1 MILPVT
7 LLTAGLLT
15 LWYVFISLKV
25 SLARGREQVALG
37 SGGDSSALNRLV
49 RVHGNAAEYVPLFI
63 VLLAVLEFHEL
74 RSDILYVLAGIFLL
88 GRVLHRRALIGA
100 SVKLR
105 IWAMQ
110 FTLWP
115 LAISALILLYTWFA
129 QVIIFG

>member
-25 SLARGREQVALG
+25 SLARGQQQISLG
-37 SGGDSSALNRLV
+37 SGAEGSDFSRIV
-49 RVHGNAAEYVPLFI
+49 RVQANAAEYIPLFLI
-63 VLLAVLEFHEL
+63 VLAVLEFHEL
-74 RSDILYVLAGIFLL
+74 RADILYVLAGLFIV
-88 GRVLHRRALIGA
+88 GRVLHRRALLSA
-100 SVKLR
+100 SVTGR

-115 LAISALILLYTWFA
+115 LLIAALILLYTWFA